1 MFVRSDA
8 AEKAAAAAGQ
18 NQIGRAADRF
28 LGIKNN
34 LRVFVVTLHFGD
46 QLRKLHGVL
55 TGTGDGV
62 AGAVWTGVPV
72 GEMAGWAAGAPV
84 DAAGVADVPG

>member
-8 AEKAAAAAGQ
+8 AEKAAAAGQ
-18 NQIGRAADRF
+18 DQIGRAANRF

-55 TGTGDGV
+55 SGTGAGV
-62 AGAVWTGVPV
+62 PGAVWTGVPV
-72 GEMAGWAAGAPV
+72 GEVAGCAAGAPV

>member
-8 AEKAAAAAGQ
+8 AEKAAAGRQ
-18 NQIGRAADRF
+18 DQIGRAADWF

-55 TGTGDGV
+55 PGV
-62 AGAVWTGVPV
+62 GGGVPGGVWTGVPV
-72 GEMAGWAAGAPV
+72 GEMAGCAAGAPV

>member
-8 AEKAAAAAGQ
+8 AEKAAAGQ
-18 NQIGRAADRF
+18 DQIGRAADRF

-46 QLRKLHGVL
+46 QLRKLHG
-55 TGTGDGV
+55 D
-62 AGAVWTGVPV
+62 
-72 GEMAGWAAGAPV
+72 
-84 DAAGVADVPG
+84 

>member
-8 AEKAAAAAGQ
+8 AKKAAAAGQ
-18 NQIGRAADRF
+18 DQIGRTADWF

-34 LRVFVVTLHFGD
+34 LRVFVVTLYFGD

-55 TGTGDGV
+55 PGTGGGV
-62 AGAVWTGVPV
+62 PGGVWSGVPV
-72 GEMAGWAAGAPV
+72 GEIAGCAAGAPL
-84 DAAGVADVPG
+84 DAAGVVDVPG

>member
-1 MFVRSDA
+1 MFVRSAA
-8 AEKAAAAAGQ
+8 AEKAAAGQ
-18 NQIGRAADRF
+18 DQIGRAADRF

-55 TGTGDGV
+55 PGTGDGV
-62 AGAVWTGVPV
+62 SSGVWTGVSV
-72 GEMAGWAAGAPV
+72 GEMAGCAAGAPV

>member
-1 MFVRSDA
+1 MLVRSDA

-18 NQIGRAADRF
+18 DQIGRAADRF

-55 TGTGDGV
+55 PGTGG
-62 AGAVWTGVPV
+62 GVPV
-72 GEMAGWAAGAPV
+72 GEMAGCAAGAPV

>member
-8 AEKAAAAAGQ
+8 AEKAAAAGQ
-18 NQIGRAADRF
+18 DQIGRAADRF

-55 TGTGDGV
+55 PGTGGGV
-62 AGAVWTGVPV
+62 PGAVWTGVPV
-72 GEMAGWAAGAPV
+72 GEMAGCAAGAPV

>member
-1 MFVRSDA
+1 MLVRSDA
-8 AEKAAAAAGQ
+8 AEKAAAGRQ
-18 NQIGRAADRF
+18 DQIGRAADRF

-46 QLRKLHGVL
+46 PLRELHGDL
-55 TGTGDGV
+55 PATGGGV
-62 AGAVWTGVPV
+62 PGGVWTGVPV
-72 GEMAGWAAGAPV
+72 SEMAGCAAGAPV

>member
-1 MFVRSDA
+1 MPVRSGA
-8 AEKAAAAAGQ
+8 AEKAAAAGQ
-18 NQIGRAADRF
+18 DQIGRAADRF

-46 QLRKLHGVL
+46 QLRKLHGDL
-55 TGTGDGV
+55 PGTGDGV
-62 AGAVWTGVPV
+62 PGEVWTGVPV
-72 GEMAGWAAGAPV
+72 GEMAGCAAGAPV

>member
-8 AEKAAAAAGQ
+8 AEKAAAGQ
-18 NQIGRAADRF
+18 DQIGRAADRF

-46 QLRKLHGVL
+46 QLRKLHGDL
-55 TGTGDGV
+55 PGTGGGV
-62 AGAVWTGVPV
+62 PGGVWTGVPV
-72 GEMAGWAAGAPV
+72 GEMAGCAAGALV